1 MARKPD
7 QKLKKEILDRILL
20 ALSRKGLHN
29 LSLRGIGRE
38 IGISDRMLVFHFKTY
53 ENLIN
58 SVFLHLSLR
67 HKTILRE
74 ILIENADKSLLEIYE
89 LFTARILTNEN
100 RNTLLLF
107 LELYMKALRD
117 VAGYRDFFN
126 EVLINWIHETASVIE
141 DIYKDK
147 SAVYATIMVS
157 FYRGLMLDWLA
168 TNDMERILESRNTFV
183 SLITEKSVLN
193 K

>member
-89 LFTARILTNEN
+89 LFTAGILTNEN

-168 TNDMERILESRNTFV
+168 TNDMERILESQNTFV

>member
-7 QKLKKEILDRILL
+7 QKRKQEILDRILL

-89 LFTARILTNEN
+89 LFTAGILTNEN

-168 TNDMERILESRNTFV
+168 TNDMERILESQNTFV
-183 SLITEKSVLN
+183 TLITEKSVL

>member
-7 QKLKKEILDRILL
+7 QKRKQEILDRILL

-58 SVFLHLSLR
+58 SVFVHLSLR

-74 ILIENADKSLLEIYE
+74 LLIENADKSLLEIYK

-107 LELYMKALRD
+107 LELYIKALRD
-117 VAGYRDFFN
+117 VDGYRDFFN

-168 TNDMERILESRNTFV
+168 TNDMERILESQNTFV
-183 SLITEKSVLN
+183 SLLTEKSVLN

>member
-7 QKLKKEILDRILL
+7 QKRKQEILDRILL

-89 LFTARILTNEN
+89 LFTAGILTNEN

-168 TNDMERILESRNTFV
+168 TNDMERILESQNTFV
-183 SLITEKSVLN
+183 SLITEKSVLQ
-193 K
+193 

>member
-7 QKLKKEILDRILL
+7 QKRKQEILDRILL

-58 SVFLHLSLR
+58 SVFVHLSLR

-74 ILIENADKSLLEIYE
+74 LLIENADKSLLEIYE
-89 LFTARILTNEN
+89 LFTARILTSEN

-168 TNDMERILESRNTFV
+168 TNDMERILESQNTFV
-183 SLITEKSVLN
+183 SLLTEKSVLN

>member
-168 TNDMERILESRNTFV
+168 TNDMERILESQNTFV